1 MCMICKD
8 VLVGFRIVHK
18 EDSCPLSRSLYCN
31 ICAKH
36 GHNRSTCTNAP
47 SQKIQQS
54 VFIVEND
61 EPIVN
66 RRVLEIKDGDCV
78 IREYLKNHGFTDTIK
93 RKDLRGILNEYALR
107 QDMKIRY
114 R

>member
-36 GHNRSTCTNAP
+36 GHNRSTCVNAP
-47 SQKIQQS
+47 SQLIQQS

-61 EPIVN
+61 EPMVN
-66 RRVLEIKDGDCV
+66 RRVLEIKDGYCSLAGAV
-78 IREYLKNHGFTDTIK
+78 QFGSKKEP
-93 RKDLRGILNEYALR
+93 
-107 QDMKIRY
+107 Y
-114 R
+114 RLLITT